1 VRALKGIYRAVQFL
15 TILPLPHNKKSIE
28 PKKLA
33 ESMAYFPLVGLFI
46 GLGLFF
52 VYTGLTG
59 FITPLLTAVIV
70 AGVWAWF
77 TGALHLEGFVDAADG
92 FSSGPDKEKI
102 LLVMK
107 DKHCGSKGAVA
118 LVFLIIIKIALLEA
132 IPVSV
137 KFYALMLAPVIS
149 RWAMV
154 FAAVFCDYARKTEG
168 FGKAFVKNVGIR
180 EMVVAS
186 SILIVAGVVLLQAK
200 FFVLIIPALVFTVA
214 SIIYLKNKI
223 NGITGDVLGGLN
235 EIVEVISL
243 SAFLLLG

>member
-1 VRALKGIYRAVQFL
+1 MRVLKRIYTAIQFL
-15 TILPLPHNKKSIE
+15 TILPLSNKDSIE
-28 PKKLA
+28 PKELA

-46 GLGLFF
+46 GLGLFC
-52 VYTGLTG
+52 VYAGLTR
-59 FITPLLTAVIV
+59 FAASLLTAVIA
-70 AGVWAWF
+70 AGIWIWF
-77 TGALHLEGFVDAADG
+77 TGALHLEGFIDAVDG

-107 DKHCGSKGAVA
+107 DKHCGSKGVVA
-118 LVFLIIIKIALLEA
+118 LVFLIILKIALIGE
-132 IPVSV
+132 IPASA
-137 KFYALMLAPVIS
+137 KFSTLMLAPAIS

-154 FAAVFCDYARKTEG
+154 CAAVFCDYARKTEG
-168 FGKAFVKNVGIR
+168 FGKAFVENAGIK

-186 SILIVAGVVLLQAK
+186 SILVIAGIILLQAR
-200 FFVLIIPALVFTVA
+200 FFVLIIPAVAFTVV

-223 NGITGDVLGGLN
+223 NGITGDILGGLN

>member
-1 VRALKGIYRAVQFL
+1 MRVLKRIYTAIQFL
-15 TILPLPHNKKSIE
+15 TILPLSNKDSIE
-28 PKKLA
+28 PKELA

-46 GLGLFF
+46 GLGLFC
-52 VYTGLTG
+52 VYAGLTR
-59 FITPLLTAVIV
+59 FTASLLTAVIA
-70 AGVWAWF
+70 AGIWIWF
-77 TGALHLEGFVDAADG
+77 TGALHLEGFIDAVDG

-107 DKHCGSKGAVA
+107 DKHCGSKGVVA
-118 LVFLIIIKIALLEA
+118 LVFLIILKIALIGE
-132 IPVSV
+132 IPASA
-137 KFYALMLAPVIS
+137 KFSTLMLAPAIS

-154 FAAVFCDYARKTEG
+154 CAAVFCDYARKTEG
-168 FGKAFVKNVGIR
+168 FGKAFVENAGIK

-186 SILIVAGVVLLQAK
+186 SILVIAGIILLQAR
-200 FFVLIIPALVFTVA
+200 FFVLIIPAVAFTVV

-223 NGITGDVLGGLN
+223 NGITGDILGGLN